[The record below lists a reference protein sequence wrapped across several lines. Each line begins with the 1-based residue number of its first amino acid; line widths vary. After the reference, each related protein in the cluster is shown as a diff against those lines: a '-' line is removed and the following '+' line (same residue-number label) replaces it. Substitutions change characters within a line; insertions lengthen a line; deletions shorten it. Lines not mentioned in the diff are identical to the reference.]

1 MNEGPG
7 MEISVPGPLCVRDL
21 GQGRG
26 RSHTVGPRPATARGY
41 SVREAFSFWRAAT
54 TSFATEAGTGS

>member
-7 MEISVPGPLCVRDL
+7 MDVFVPGPLCVRYL

-26 RSHTVGPRPATARGY
+26 RSRIVGTRPATASDY